1 MAAKNNITNDSL
13 ISKPFSSAYADGWDK
28 IYLKTP
34 EEWSLICG
42 QNLQNLD
49 FSDKFWETPISRKQ
63 FEYLFKTNENQND
76 N

>member
-1 MAAKNNITNDSL
+1 MPAKNNITNDSL
-13 ISKPFSSAYADGWDK
+13 ISKPFSSAYGDGWDK

-49 FSDKFWETPISRKQ
+49 EFHKEFLETRMTKKQ
-63 FEYLFKTNENQND
+63 FKTLFENE
-76 N
+76 